1 MVNWP
6 EMEVFSSDSEW
17 TFYFEHFVHECKS
30 GLDWYIDRGRV
41 ELWCDTT
48 VQALPHSAEIVFQ
61 ELFIDTQKEF
71 RIDYENKQKT
81 VWFFLLKMIFH

>member
-6 EMEVFSSDSEW
+6 EMQVFSSDSEW

-41 ELWCDTT
+41 GLWCDTT
-48 VQALPHSAEIVFQ
+48 VQMLPHSGETVFP
-61 ELFIDTQKEF
+61 ELLIYTQKEF
-71 RIDYENKQKT
+71 RID
-81 VWFFLLKMIFH
+81 